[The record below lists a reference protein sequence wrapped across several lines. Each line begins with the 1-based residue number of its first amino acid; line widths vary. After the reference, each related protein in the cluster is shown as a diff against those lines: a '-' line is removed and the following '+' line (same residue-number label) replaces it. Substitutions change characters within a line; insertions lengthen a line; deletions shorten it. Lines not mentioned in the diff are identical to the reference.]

1 MSQTSNLRREPVP
14 AGDPPAGPA
23 GKDAEAPGRLRLL
36 RVLGPGLITG
46 ASDDDPSGIGTYS
59 QAGAQLGFTISWTML
74 VTYPLMAAIQEISAR
89 VGRVT
94 GRGIAGNICR
104 HYPGWLLNAI
114 VVLLFAANVINIGA
128 DLGAMADASRALVG
142 GPAAAYVVFFGA
154 VSVGAQVF
162 MGYTHYVRVLKWL
175 CLSLFVYVAALAV
188 VRVPW
193 VEALKGVAIPR
204 ISWDSGFLTTLV
216 AIAGTTIS
224 PYLFFWQASEEA
236 EDVRVNPERAP
247 LVRAW
252 RQAPA
257 AFARIRADTLVG
269 MAFSNVI
276 AISIMITT
284 AATLHAHGDTDI
296 QSSTQAAAALK
307 PIAGELASLIFAVGI
322 VGTGLLAIP
331 VLAGSAAYAVAE
343 GRRWT
348 VGLAREPREAAAFY
362 TTLAIA
368 ALLGIGINFTPVNP
382 IKALYW
388 SAVINGVV
396 AVPVMVILMLMTA
409 DRKIMGEFTIGGAL
423 RVMGWLATAAMAL
436 CVVGM
441 FATWL
446 A

>member
-1 MSQTSNLRREPVP
+1 MSQTSNVRRGPVP
-14 AGDPPAGPA
+14 AGDPPAGAA

-142 GPAAAYVVFFGA
+142 GPAAAYVVFFG
-154 VSVGAQVF
+154 VLSVGAQVF

-216 AIAGTTIS
+216 ALAGTTIS
-224 PYLFFWQASEEA
+224 PYLFFWKASEEA
-236 EDVRVNPERAP
+236 EDVRVNPERTP

-343 GRRWT
+343 GRRWK

-362 TTLAIA
+362 TTLAVA
-368 ALLGIGINFTPVNP
+368 ALFGIGINFTPVNP

>member
-1 MSQTSNLRREPVP
+1 
-14 AGDPPAGPA
+14 
-23 GKDAEAPGRLRLL
+23 
-36 RVLGPGLITG
+36 
-46 ASDDDPSGIGTYS
+46 
-59 QAGAQLGFTISWTML
+59 
-74 VTYPLMAAIQEISAR
+74 
-89 VGRVT
+89 
-94 GRGIAGNICR
+94 
-104 HYPGWLLNAI
+104 
-114 VVLLFAANVINIGA
+114 
-128 DLGAMADASRALVG
+128 
-142 GPAAAYVVFFGA
+142 
-154 VSVGAQVF
+154 
-162 MGYTHYVRVLKWL
+162 
-175 CLSLFVYVAALAV
+175 
-188 VRVPW
+188 
-193 VEALKGVAIPR
+193 
-204 ISWDSGFLTTLV
+204 
-216 AIAGTTIS
+216 
-224 PYLFFWQASEEA
+224 
-236 EDVRVNPERAP
+236 
-247 LVRAW
+247 
-252 RQAPA
+252 
-257 AFARIRADTLVG
+257 
-269 MAFSNVI
+269 
-276 AISIMITT
+276 MITT